1 MGSLT
6 LAPNDAA
13 HQLMQYWLWSVY
25 TVSMMTLEETEA
37 ALNRIVDALP
47 PEVFVDLNGGVLL
60 REEVKLSKDRLADDL
75 YVLGEYR
82 YEHIFGRY
90 INIYYG
96 SLLRVYPHLSDQRF
110 VEELERVVKHEL
122 THHLENRANERD
134 LEVED
139 KRSLLHYYARHPL
152 REDKHS

>member
-1 MGSLT
+1 MPGT
-6 LAPNDAA
+6 AT
-13 HQLMQYWLWSVY
+13 VY
-25 TVSMMTLEETEA
+25 TVSMMTLEQTEA
-37 ALNRIVDALP
+37 ALHRIIDALP

-60 REEVKLSKDRLADDL
+60 REEVKLSENRLADDL

-96 SLLRVYPHLSDQRF
+96 SMQRVYPHLSDERF

-122 THHLENRANERD
+122 THHLENRAKERD
-134 LEVED
+134 LEIED
-139 KRSLLHYYARHPL
+139 ELSLLHYYARHPL
-152 REDKHS
+152 GEDNDS

>member
-1 MGSLT
+1 
-6 LAPNDAA
+6 
-13 HQLMQYWLWSVY
+13 
-25 TVSMMTLEETEA
+25 MMTLEQTEA
-37 ALNRIVDALP
+37 ALHRIVDALP

-60 REEVKLSKDRLADDL
+60 REEFNLSENRLADDL

-96 SLLRVYPHLSDQRF
+96 SMRRVYPHLSDERF

-122 THHLENRANERD
+122 THHLENRAKERD
-134 LEVED
+134 LEIED
-139 KRSLLHYYARHPL
+139 ERSLLHYYARHPL
-152 REDKHS
+152 GEDSHS

>member
-1 MGSLT
+1 MQCIESC

-60 REEVKLSKDRLADDL
+60 REEVKLSENRLADDL

-82 YEHIFGRY
+82 
-90 INIYYG
+90 
-96 SLLRVYPHLSDQRF
+96 
-110 VEELERVVKHEL
+110 
-122 THHLENRANERD
+122 
-134 LEVED
+134 
-139 KRSLLHYYARHPL
+139 
-152 REDKHS
+152 

>member
-1 MGSLT
+1 MPGT
-6 LAPNDAA
+6 AT
-13 HQLMQYWLWSVY
+13 VY
-25 TVSMMTLEETEA
+25 TVSMMTLEQTEA
-37 ALNRIVDALP
+37 ALHRIIDALP

-60 REEVKLSKDRLADDL
+60 REEVKLSENRLADDL

-96 SLLRVYPHLSDQRF
+96 SMQRVYPHLSDERF

-122 THHLENRANERD
+122 THHLENRAKERD
-134 LEVED
+134 LEIED
-139 KRSLLHYYARHPL
+139 ELSLLHYYARHPL
-152 REDKHS
+152 GEDNHS